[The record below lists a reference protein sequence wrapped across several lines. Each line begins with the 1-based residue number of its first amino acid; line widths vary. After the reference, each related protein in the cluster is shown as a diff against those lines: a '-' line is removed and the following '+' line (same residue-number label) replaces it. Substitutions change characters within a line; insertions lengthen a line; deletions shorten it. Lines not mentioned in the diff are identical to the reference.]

1 MSSQRTAPA
10 LVDPIAA
17 FVARRTQREERPELL
32 VALEIDVTV
41 RGGLALVE
49 VKRTYRN
56 SEDKP
61 IEALLTLP
69 VPVQAAFFGLTAKVG
84 DRNLTGIAQ
93 KREKARETYED
104 AVDAGK
110 TAVLHEEVLRGVH
123 SLSVANLAAKAEVE
137 VTIRWAEVLRCT
149 GNHGRLRIPMTV
161 GDVYGSSGLLE
172 VDELTH
178 GGKSLSVQ
186 LRVRHDA
193 GSIKLGDGSVEPAAD
208 GWLST
213 DVPSNSPIDLQVN
226 DWKPGVLHG
235 RGRRGR
241 LVSMR
246 IEPAGTGDENLD
258 VAVLVD
264 RSWSMS
270 ERCSTQ
276 RGTGETVHECARRA
290 LLGLPEQLRPADR
303 VALWQFDNRCE
314 PVGSGMPVPPDALA
328 TLLDDLDPPRGGT
341 EIGKAIESVIRANSA
356 PDLLLITDGLSHA
369 LDVQG
374 LARKGHRVVVMLVGE
389 QSLEAN
395 VGHLAALTGGDVH
408 FSYGEDIGTALRACV
423 QGLRLKGERPRF
435 KGRTAPKSLRALR
448 ANAVVEAS
456 WNADDDPG
464 ELDMFSGAVAAYAA
478 SLALGSMNESAAMQL
493 AASEGLVTHL
503 TSLVLVDEDGVRSGE
518 LPTTRKM
525 ELPTP
530 ATAGIKARM
539 AHRSDAD
546 LASRPL
552 PSMPAQRVRALHDE
566 AMYSADAAPRE
577 PLSIEDVARSIN
589 WRQHGDTLA
598 TGDLDGIDP
607 EVAHFIHE
615 HTQSPGLRE
624 ATRLV
629 RVEPLVLVI
638 LCLAG
643 LSARASEDAELVR
656 RRLLARLVE
665 HMEPEIRYSLRE
677 WLESLI
683 HQTLRE
689 EFKQRSAIHRALC
702 KEFESEIHHVLCEQ
716 LESFIHQAF
725 RKEYERPS
733 AIHKALLAELKR
745 HSREF

>member
-1 MSSQRTAPA
+1 M
-10 LVDPIAA
+10 
-17 FVARRTQREERPELL
+17 
-32 VALEIDVTV
+32 
-41 RGGLALVE
+41 
-49 VKRTYRN
+49 
-56 SEDKP
+56 
-61 IEALLTLP
+61 
-69 VPVQAAFFGLTAKVG
+69 
-84 DRNLTGIAQ
+84 
-93 KREKARETYED
+93 
-104 AVDAGK
+104 
-110 TAVLHEEVLRGVH
+110 
-123 SLSVANLAAKAEVE
+123 
-137 VTIRWAEVLRCT
+137 
-149 GNHGRLRIPMTV
+149 
-161 GDVYGSSGLLE
+161 
-172 VDELTH
+172 
-178 GGKSLSVQ
+178 
-186 LRVRHDA
+186 
-193 GSIKLGDGSVEPAAD
+193 
-208 GWLST
+208 
-213 DVPSNSPIDLQVN
+213 
-226 DWKPGVLHG
+226 
-235 RGRRGR
+235 
-241 LVSMR
+241 
-246 IEPAGTGDENLD
+246 
-258 VAVLVD
+258 
-264 RSWSMS
+264 
-270 ERCSTQ
+270 
-276 RGTGETVHECARRA
+276 
-290 LLGLPEQLRPADR
+290 
-303 VALWQFDNRCE
+303 
-314 PVGSGMPVPPDALA
+314 
-328 TLLDDLDPPRGGT
+328 
-341 EIGKAIESVIRANSA
+341 
-356 PDLLLITDGLSHA
+356 
-369 LDVQG
+369 
-374 LARKGHRVVVMLVGE
+374 
-389 QSLEAN
+389 
-395 VGHLAALTGGDVH
+395 
-408 FSYGEDIGTALRACV
+408 
-423 QGLRLKGERPRF
+423 
-435 KGRTAPKSLRALR
+435 
-448 ANAVVEAS
+448 
-456 WNADDDPG
+456 
-464 ELDMFSGAVAAYAA
+464 
-478 SLALGSMNESAAMQL
+478 
-493 AASEGLVTHL
+493 
-503 TSLVLVDEDGVRSGE
+503 
-518 LPTTRKM
+518 PTTRKM